1 MKSVKP
7 GVSQEGVTTS
17 HPLPDP
23 GFCFSVHGRPI
34 EKNLL
39 VDASFPDCEV
49 TRYSKLVPA
58 PSLKFVQNLLQF
70 GLIY

>member
-17 HPLPDP
+17 CPLLDP

-39 VDASFPDCEV
+39 VNASFPDCGV

-58 PSLKFVQNLLQF
+58 QSLKFIQNLLRF
-70 GLIY
+70 ELVY